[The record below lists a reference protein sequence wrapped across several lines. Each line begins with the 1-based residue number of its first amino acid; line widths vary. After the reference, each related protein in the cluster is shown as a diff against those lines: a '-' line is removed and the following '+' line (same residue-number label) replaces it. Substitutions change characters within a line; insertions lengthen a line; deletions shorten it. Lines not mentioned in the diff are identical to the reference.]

1 MSEETKVTETQ
12 QEEVKPERK
21 KPGPKPKAAQTKP
34 KEVEKAA
41 DSSNES
47 EKDKKDES
55 VDASEEVM
63 DETKPSESDK
73 EDESK
78 LEVTSTETEVTAE
91 SKVAESEGQPPISIG
106 EDKPFQSRN
115 FTALNA
121 PMYRASNGKGFIGYV
136 NSGTALSDSNYLG
149 FVKVRA
155 SVIGSGMFV
164 GYVKHTQIRL
174 Q

>member
-1 MSEETKVTETQ
+1 MSEETKVTEIQ

-34 KEVEKAA
+34 KEVEEDA
-41 DSSNES
+41 DASNES
-47 EKDKKDES
+47 EKNKKDEPEK
-55 VDASEEVM
+55 ASEEAI
-63 DETKPSESDK
+63 DETKSLESDK

-78 LEVTSTETEVTAE
+78 FEVTSAEVAE
-91 SKVAESEGQPPISIG
+91 ASKVTESEGQPPISIS
-106 EDKPFQSRN
+106 EDTPFQSRV

-136 NSGTALSDSNYLG
+136 NSGTALSDSNNLG

-155 SVIGSGMFV
+155 SVIGSGVFV